1 MPFYERSFREFLA
14 TVARDEEEDRER
26 SKKLKRRKV
35 KGEKKKGRKG
45 KGGTMKQKDIRDFI
59 SAPM

>member
-14 TVARDEEEDRER
+14 TVARDEEEDRAM
-26 SKKLKRRKV
+26 SKKLKGVKV
-35 KGEKKKGRKG
+35 KAEKKNSHKG
-45 KGGTMKQKDIRDFI
+45 KGGMMKQMDIRDFM